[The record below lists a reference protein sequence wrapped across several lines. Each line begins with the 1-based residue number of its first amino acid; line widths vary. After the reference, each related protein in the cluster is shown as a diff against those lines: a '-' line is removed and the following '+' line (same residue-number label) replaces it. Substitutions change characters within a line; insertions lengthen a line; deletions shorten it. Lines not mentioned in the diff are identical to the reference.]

1 VGRNSERFGSEFRI
15 DVRLAKRFVLGPS
28 AALDLL
34 ADIFNVFNQRQTL
47 DYDTWTELTYR
58 VQNPDFGAP
67 VSRVSTNAF
76 PQFQTPLQVRIGG
89 RFSF

>member
-1 VGRNSERFGSEFRI
+1 LPGARSLTLV
-15 DVRLAKRFVLGPS
+15 
-28 AALDLL
+28 
-34 ADIFNVFNQRQTL
+34 ADTFNVFNERRTL
-47 DYDTWTELTYR
+47 DSGTWTDLAYR
-58 VQNPDFGAP
+58 LKSPDFGAP